1 MRIFNG
7 GARYYSSGQQMEP
20 IVMKLL
26 MYGYASEDKRDMTLG
41 DVFGVN
47 YNSQENEYEKSI
59 TNIGFKD
66 AAGFKKPVSQ

>member
-1 MRIFNG
+1 MPQKNENIIQVPLLGKVSAGN
-7 GARYYSSGQQMEP
+7 P
-20 IVMKLL
+20 IEAIENPDDYKT
-26 MYGYASEDKRDMTLG
+26 DMTLG

-47 YNSQENEYEKSI
+47 FNSQENEYEKSI